1 MTELDSVAAPAT
13 TPTEPATPMAPASP
27 VGPETPGAPATPAA
41 PTLVAPPAQLS
52 ARAGLF
58 GGQVS
63 SKPRPVSGDDADA
76 AKKRTPIKFPVI
88 LADALELI
96 QARRSRL
103 ALGLGIMVVSR
114 LAGLVLP
121 GASKFLVDNVI
132 LAKGLDMAMRM
143 RRLELL
149 VLVAGAA
156 TVIQAISSFGLSQLL
171 GIAAQRS
178 ITEMRRRVQ
187 RHVGRLTISYFEH
200 TKTGMLL
207 SRVMNDAEGL
217 RNLVGTG
224 LVEVVG
230 GAMTAVL
237 ALGLLFYFNARLT
250 WIALGVLSLFGFI
263 MLYAFKTLR
272 PLFRERSKINAELS
286 GRLSESF
293 SGVRV
298 VKAYGAEGRESLVF
312 TKAAHR
318 LFRNVAGTMTGLSMV
333 GAASTILVGA
343 MTSVLMAIGGHDILV
358 GRMTIG
364 DFFAFTL
371 YLGLM
376 VGPVVQIVNIGS
388 QLTEA
393 FAGLERIREI
403 RNEPSEIAGD
413 AARRPVDRVLGTV
426 EFRDV
431 HFEYQPGVPVL
442 RGVSFRAE
450 PGTSTALVGPSGS
463 GKSTLIGLVAAFHRP
478 TSGQILVDGR
488 DLADLRLLDYR
499 SHLGVVFQD
508 NFLFD
513 GTVLENIA
521 YAAPDATV
529 PEVLRAAKIAHC
541 DTFVRR
547 LPKGYDTLVGERGV
561 RLSGGERQRVAIA
574 RAILADPRI
583 LILDEATSSLDSE
596 SEALIQE
603 GLAELMRG
611 RTSFVIAHRLSTI
624 RRADTILVL
633 DGGRIVE
640 QGRHQELLALG
651 GLYHNLYTRQYD
663 LESNLFR
670 NPGEAEPEAEQATPQ
685 AQGDAAV
692 ARLPAGLAGRAAI

>member
-1 MTELDSVAAPAT
+1 MTDLDAAA
-13 TPTEPATPMAPASP
+13 
-27 VGPETPGAPATPAA
+27 
-41 PTLVAPPAQLS
+41 APPAIS
-52 ARAGLF
+52 PRAGLF

-63 SKPRPVSGDDADA
+63 SKKRPVSSEDADA
-76 AKKRTPIKFPVI
+76 AKKRTPIKFRVV

-96 QARRSRL
+96 QARRGRL
-103 ALGLGIMVVSR
+103 ALGLGIMAVSR
-114 LAGLVLP
+114 VAGLVLP
-121 GASKFLVDNVI
+121 GVSKFLVDNVI
-132 LAKGLDMAMRM
+132 LAKGLDMATRM
-143 RRLELL
+143 RKLELL
-149 VLVAGAA
+149 LLVAGAA
-156 TVIQAISSFGLSQLL
+156 TVVQAISSFSLSQLL

-187 RHVGRLTISYFEH
+187 RHVGRLSISYFEH
-200 TKTGMLL
+200 TKTGALL

-230 GAMTAVL
+230 GMMTAVL
-237 ALGLLFYFNARLT
+237 ALGILFWFNARLT
-250 WIALGVLSLFGFI
+250 WIALAVLSLFGFV

-286 GRLSESF
+286 GRLTETF

-318 LFRNVAGTMTGLSMV
+318 LFRNVAGTMTGLSTV
-333 GAASTILVGA
+333 GAASTLLIGG
-343 MTSVLMAIGGHDILV
+343 MTIVLMAIGGHDILA
-358 GRMTIG
+358 GRMSVG

-371 YLGLM
+371 YLGMM
-376 VGPVVQIVNIGS
+376 VGPVVQIVNIGR

-403 RNEPSEIAGD
+403 RNES
-413 AARRPVDRVLGTV
+413 RRPVDSVQGTV

-431 HFEYQPGVPVL
+431 HFAYQPDVPVL
-442 RGVSFRAE
+442 RGISCRAE

-478 TSGQILVDGR
+478 TAGQILVDGQ

-521 YAAPDATV
+521 YAAPDATP
-529 PEVLRAAKIAHC
+529 PEILRAAEIAHC
-541 DTFVRR
+541 DAFVRR
-547 LPKGYDTLVGERGV
+547 LPKGYDTVVGERGV

-583 LILDEATSSLDSE
+583 LILDEATSSL
-596 SEALIQE
+596 EA
-603 GLAELMRG
+603 APR
-611 RTSFVIAHRLSTI
+611 S
-624 RRADTILVL
+624 
-633 DGGRIVE
+633 
-640 QGRHQELLALG
+640 
-651 GLYHNLYTRQYD
+651 
-663 LESNLFR
+663 
-670 NPGEAEPEAEQATPQ
+670 
-685 AQGDAAV
+685 
-692 ARLPAGLAGRAAI
+692 

>member
-1 MTELDSVAAPAT
+1 MTDLDAIA
-13 TPTEPATPMAPASP
+13 
-27 VGPETPGAPATPAA
+27 
-41 PTLVAPPAQLS
+41 APPATS
-52 ARAGLF
+52 PRVGLF

-63 SKPRPVSGDDADA
+63 SKKRPVSSEDADA
-76 AKKRTPIKFPVI
+76 AKKRTPIKFRVI

-96 QARRSRL
+96 RARRGRL
-103 ALGLGIMVVSR
+103 AVGLGIMAVNRV
-114 LAGLVLP
+114 AGLVLP
-121 GASKFLVDNVI
+121 WLSKSLMDKVV

-143 RRLELL
+143 QRLQLL
-149 VLVAGAA
+149 LLAAGAA
-156 TVIQAISSFGLSQLL
+156 TVVQAISSFSLSQLL

-187 RHVGRLTISYFEH
+187 RHVGRLSISYFEH
-200 TKTGMLL
+200 TKTGALL

-230 GAMTAVL
+230 GMMTAVL
-237 ALGLLFYFNARLT
+237 ALGILFWFNARLT
-250 WIALGVLSLFGFI
+250 WIALAVLSLFGFV

-286 GRLSESF
+286 GRLSETF

-312 TKAAHR
+312 TKSAHR
-318 LFRNVAGTMTGLSMV
+318 LFRNVAGTMTGLSTV
-333 GAASTILVGA
+333 GAASTLLVGG
-343 MTSVLMAIGGHDILV
+343 MTIVLMAIGGRDILL
-358 GRMTIG
+358 GRMTVG

-376 VGPVVQIVNIGS
+376 VGPVVQMVNIGS

-403 RNEPSEIAGD
+403 RNEASEVAGD
-413 AARRPVDRVLGTV
+413 GSRRPVASVEGTV

-431 HFEYQPGVPVL
+431 HFAYQPDVPVL
-442 RGVSFRAE
+442 RGISFRAE
-450 PGTSTALVGPSGS
+450 PGTSTALVGPSGA

-478 TSGQILVDGR
+478 SSGQILVDGQ

-521 YAAPDATV
+521 YAAPDATA
-529 PEVLRAAKIAHC
+529 PEILRAAEIAHC
-541 DTFVRR
+541 DAFVRR
-547 LPKGYDTLVGERGV
+547 LPKGYDTVVGERGV

-633 DGGRIVE
+633 EAGKIVE
-640 QGRHQELLALG
+640 QGRHQDLLALG
-651 GLYHNLYTRQYD
+651 GLYHSLYTRQYD

-670 NPGEAEPEAEQATPQ
+670 NPGEAPPEEEKLKPQ
-685 AQGDAAV
+685 AKGDAAV
-692 ARLPAGLAGRAAI
+692 ERMPLMPV

>member
-1 MTELDSVAAPAT
+1 MTDLDAVAAPP
-13 TPTEPATPMAPASP
+13 PTSP
-27 VGPETPGAPATPAA
+27 RT
-41 PTLVAPPAQLS
+41 
-52 ARAGLF
+52 GLF

-63 SKPRPVSGDDADA
+63 SKKRPVSSEDADA
-76 AKKRTPIKFPVI
+76 AKKRTPIKFRVV

-96 QARRSRL
+96 QARRGRL
-103 ALGLGIMVVSR
+103 ALGLAIMAVSR
-114 LAGLVLP
+114 VAGLVLP
-121 GASKFLVDNVI
+121 WASKFLVDNVI

-143 RRLELL
+143 RKLELL
-149 VLVAGAA
+149 LLAAGAA
-156 TVIQAISSFGLSQLL
+156 TVVQAVSSFGLSQLL

-187 RHVGRLTISYFEH
+187 RHVGRLSISYFEP
-200 TKTGMLL
+200 TKTGVLL
-207 SRVMNDAEGL
+207 SRVLNDAEGL

-230 GAMTAVL
+230 GMMTAVL
-237 ALGLLFYFNARLT
+237 ALGIMFHFNARLT
-250 WIALGVLSLFGFI
+250 WIALGVLSLFGFV

-312 TKAAHR
+312 AKSAHR
-318 LFRNVAGTMTGLSMV
+318 LFRNVAGTMTGLSTV
-333 GAASTILVGA
+333 GAASTLLIGG
-343 MTSVLMAIGGHDILV
+343 MTIVLMAVGGRDILQH
-358 GRMTIG
+358 RMTVG
-364 DFFAFTL
+364 AFFAFTL
-371 YLGLM
+371 YLGMM

-403 RNEPSEIAGD
+403 RNETSEVAGD
-413 AARRPVDRVLGTV
+413 AARRPVDSVQGTV

-431 HFEYQPGVPVL
+431 HFAYQPDVEVL
-442 RGVSFRAE
+442 HGISFRAE

-463 GKSTLIGLVAAFHRP
+463 GKSTLISLVAAFHRP
-478 TSGQILVDGR
+478 TSGQILVDGQ
-488 DLADLRLLDYR
+488 DLAELRLLDYR

-521 YAAPDATV
+521 YAAPDATA
-529 PEVLRAAKIAHC
+529 PEILRAAEIARC
-541 DTFVRR
+541 DDFVRR
-547 LPKGYDTLVGERGV
+547 LPKGYDTVVGERGV
-561 RLSGGERQRVAIA
+561 KLSGGERQRVAIA
-574 RAILADPRI
+574 RAILANPRI

-624 RRADTILVL
+624 RRADQILV
-633 DGGRIVE
+633 VE
-640 QGRHQELLALG
+640 QGRVVERGNHAALFALSG
-651 GLYHNLYTRQYD
+651 RYYDLYTRQHG
-663 LESNLFR
+663 LEANLFLA
-670 NPGEAEPEAEQATPQ
+670 PGEGDEIEEAEN
-685 AQGDAAV
+685 GEV
-692 ARLPAGLAGRAAI
+692 